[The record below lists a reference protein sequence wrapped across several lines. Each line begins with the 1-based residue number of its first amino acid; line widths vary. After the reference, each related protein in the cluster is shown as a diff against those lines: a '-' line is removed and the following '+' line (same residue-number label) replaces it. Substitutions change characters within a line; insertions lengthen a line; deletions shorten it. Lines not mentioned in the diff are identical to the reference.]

1 MGSAGHKAGS
11 VGASWVCRRC
21 GGRGSPTPACGE
33 PLGRWPAPSALAGRS
48 PRTPSAGQACPSPAA
63 VNADRGARLHAGRGH
78 PALAP
83 APLSSLALRVSALWA
98 AVSVR
103 ELFSPLRVQAQSAAL
118 CHCGHFRFRDLRSP
132 AELCAPSGAEVTLC
146 RLLPARGAQA
156 RSHVLPL
163 AASPESPRRL
173 RAEGGRRPG
182 DREALSEGI
191 AEAEAASG
199 AASLRDLGAGHPHR
213 RIPCPPL
220 GKLG

>member
-11 VGASWVCRRC
+11 VGASWVCHRC
-21 GGRGSPTPACGE
+21 EGGWGGLAHAGLRGAPWGA
-33 PLGRWPAPSALAGRS
+33 GRHLRPWPAAHHGPRLRAKRVLLRPPSTRTGGPGCRPAGG
-48 PRTPSAGQACPSPAA
+48 TP
-63 VNADRGARLHAGRGH
+63 L
-78 PALAP
+78 
-83 APLSSLALRVSALWA
+83 LW
-98 AVSVR
+98 

-132 AELCAPSGAEVTLC
+132 AELRAPSGAEVTLC

-182 DREALSEGI
+182 DRETLSEGI

-199 AASLRDLGAGHPHR
+199 AASLQDLGAGHPHG

-220 GKLG
+220 GKSG